1 MLLEKTGEEQQME
14 AMTNQPVLSCNG
26 LVKRYGQF
34 AALSGIS
41 FTAQAGRILGLLGP
55 NGSGKTTLIKLAA
68 DLLVPDAGSIQIC
81 GYEPGIESKQ
91 FVSYLPDRNFLDG
104 DMTFRQACAMFKS
117 FFADFEEARAM
128 VLLSDLGIDPKQRF
142 KTLSKGNREK
152 VQLILAMSRRAA
164 LYLLDEP
171 IAGVDPATRDYILR
185 TIIANRN
192 PHSTVIV
199 STHLIQDVEQV
210 LDDVLFLKNGQIAL
224 YDSAE
229 HVRKA
234 SGKSVD
240 EVFRKV
246 YAYQPG
252 FVPQQAMQPVPPQ
265 MQPPQTQP
273 VPQQP
278 SAQKEV
284 Q

>member
-1 MLLEKTGEEQQME
+1 ME
-14 AMTNQPVLSCNG
+14 PICNQPVLSCNG
-26 LVKRYGQF
+26 LVKRYGGQT
-34 AALSGIS
+34 ALSGIS
-41 FTAQAGRILGLLGP
+41 FAAQNGRILGLLGP

-68 DLLVPDAGSIQIC
+68 GLLVPDDGGVSIF
-81 GYEPGIESKQ
+81 GYEPGIVSKQ

-104 DMTFRQACAMFKS
+104 DMTFVQACAIFRS
-117 FFADFEEARAM
+117 FFEDFEEPRAM
-128 VLLSDLGIDPKQRF
+128 YLLNDLGINPKQRF
-142 KTLSKGNREK
+142 KTLSRGNREK
-152 VQLILAMSRRAA
+152 MQLILVMSRRAQ

-171 IAGVDPATRDYILR
+171 IAGVDPATRDYILH

-229 HVRKA
+229 HVRQT

-240 EVFRKV
+240 EVFREV
-246 YAYQPG
+246 YAYQSG
-252 FVPQQAMQPVPPQ
+252 FTQQPVPPQ
-265 MQPPQTQP
+265 E
-273 VPQQP
+273 VP
-278 SAQKEV
+278 
-284 Q
+284 